1 MKSYREKLEE
11 AKTLSDVFEI
21 VKEGVRKVLH
31 TGRAGLTLGL
41 ADLSGDA
48 STWVGAFYPVGSN
61 TIVMNRTPLQWI
73 TRMHPQLFAAYAFHV
88 LLHEYIHTLGYTEEA
103 HTRKLVYWISRELF
117 GEEHVVT
124 QMSRDISAFI
134 PHVECSTE
142 EAVQENLEGVALE
155 MVPDFDRSSVTY
167 IL

>member
-1 MKSYREKLEE
+1 MKSYRQKLEA

-41 ADLSGDA
+41 ADLGGDA
-48 STWVGAFYPVGSN
+48 GTWVGAFYPVGSN
-61 TIVMNRTPLQWI
+61 TIVMNRMPLQWI
-73 TRMHPQLFAAYAFHV
+73 TRMNPPLFTAYAFHV
-88 LLHEYIHTLGYTEEA
+88 LLHEYIHALGYIEEA

-134 PHVECSTE
+134 PNVGYSTE
-142 EAVQENLEGVALE
+142 DAVQENLEGVALE

-167 IL
+167 IM